1 MKANELL
8 QFLTELQELGN
19 DLSTISINYRYDNDS
34 DVEVCN
40 FVEEDLFDE
49 ETNKTLTS
57 IILLTDNSDK

>member
-19 DLSTISINYRYDNDS
+19 DLSTISINYRYDFDS

-49 ETNKTLTS
+49 ETNNILTS
-57 IILLTDNSDK
+57 IILLTDNSQL